1 MDRAE
6 KLRHAL
12 GRRADSVLLL
22 SRNEYPDYNFQYYS
36 GLDANMF
43 SGGIFFPLKCEPLLI
58 MRDRAGIRERAALN
72 NILFT
77 KKPLREELPALFRR
91 ARRVGIN
98 GDYLPSNTL
107 RWLEK
112 KFPRIRFV
120 DVASELWRVRSV
132 KGKEEIACL
141 RKACS
146 ITANA
151 VKRLDISVGA
161 RELDI
166 AAEIEHYARRKG
178 AVFSPQFP
186 TVVAS
191 GKNSTMMHVTTS
203 DRRLREHEMLI
214 VDTGFKYR
222 GYTSDMTRTFCISP
236 TREQKMLYAAVKRA
250 HDAALARAVPGARA
264 RSLYLLAKEKLG
276 GYAPYFTYAL
286 GHGVGLDIHELPN
299 LYGKSKD
306 VLRAGMV
313 LTVEPGSHPQFGGA
327 RIEDTV
333 LIAKKGPEVLT
344 RCGYGLEP

>member
-1 MDRAE
+1 MERHDR
-6 KLRHAL
+6 LRAAL
-12 GRRADSVLLL
+12 GRRVDSVLLV
-22 SRNEYPDYNFQYYS
+22 SRLESPDYNFEYYS
-36 GLDANMF
+36 GLNANMF
-43 SGGIFFPLKCEPLLI
+43 SGGVFFPLNCEPLLI

-72 NILFT
+72 SILFT
-77 KKPLREELPALFRR
+77 KKPLREELPPLFRG
-91 ARRVGIN
+91 AKRVGIN

-112 KFPRIRFV
+112 KFPRVRFV
-120 DVASELWRVRSV
+120 DVAEQLWRVRSV
-132 KGKEEIACL
+132 KDKEEISCL

-146 ITANA
+146 ITARA
-151 VKRLDISVGA
+151 VARLDISAGA
-161 RELDI
+161 REQDI

-178 AVFSPQFP
+178 AVFSPQFQ

-203 DRRLREHEMLI
+203 DRRLQDREMLI

-222 GYTSDMTRTFCISP
+222 GYTSDMTRTFCVSP

-250 HDAALARAVPGARA
+250 HDAALERVVPGARA
-264 RSLYLLAKEKLG
+264 KSLYFLAKEKLG
-276 GYAPYFTYAL
+276 DYAQYFMYAL

-299 LYGKSKD
+299 LYEKSKD

-313 LTVEPGSHPQFGGA
+313 LTVEPGSHPPFGGA

-333 LIAKKGPEVLT
+333 LVTKKGPEVLT

>member
-6 KLRHAL
+6 KLRRAL
-12 GRRADSVLLL
+12 GRKVDSVLLV
-22 SRNEYPDYNFQYYS
+22 SRLESPDYNFQYYS

-43 SGGIFFPLKCEPLLI
+43 SGGVFFPLNCEPLLI

-72 NILFT
+72 SILFT
-77 KKPLREELPALFRR
+77 KKPLREELPSLLRG

-120 DVASELWRVRSV
+120 DVAPALWKVRSI
-132 KGKEEIACL
+132 KDKEEISCL
-141 RKACS
+141 RKVCS

-151 VKRLDISVGA
+151 VKRLDISVGT
-161 RELDI
+161 RERDI
-166 AAEIEHYARRKG
+166 AAEIEYYARRKG

-186 TVVAS
+186 TVIAS

-222 GYTSDMTRTFCISP
+222 GYTSDMTRTFCVSP

-264 RSLYLLAKEKLG
+264 KSLYLLAKEELG
-276 GYAPYFTYAL
+276 DYAQYFMYAL

-299 LYGKSKD
+299 LYDKSKE
-306 VLRAGMV
+306 VLKVGMV
-313 LTVEPGSHPQFGGA
+313 FTIEPGSHPPYGGV

-333 LIAKKGPEVLT
+333 LLSKKGPEVLT